1 MMKKERLLLILCG
14 LFCGAAVAQPRLPT
28 PPNMIVIL
36 ADDLG
41 YGDLGCTG
49 SRQIK
54 TPSIDRLAK
63 EGVFCSRA
71 YVTAPMCSPSRMGLL
86 TGRFPKRYGITTNP
100 EGLSSGV
107 PLRAAA
113 DGKIDSG
120 VFGPLRVPERGI
132 RQVASWPHE
141 GIYAAGA
148 RFYALVGVPGR
159 FPALFSREERG

>member
-100 EGLSSGV
+100 NIQMDYLPESHY
-107 PLRAAA
+107 
-113 DGKIDSG
+113 
-120 VFGPLRVPERGI
+120 ERGI
-132 RQVASWPHE
+132 RQVASWPYE
-141 GIYAAGA
+141 GIHAAGA

-159 FPALFSREERG
+159 FPALFPREEGG